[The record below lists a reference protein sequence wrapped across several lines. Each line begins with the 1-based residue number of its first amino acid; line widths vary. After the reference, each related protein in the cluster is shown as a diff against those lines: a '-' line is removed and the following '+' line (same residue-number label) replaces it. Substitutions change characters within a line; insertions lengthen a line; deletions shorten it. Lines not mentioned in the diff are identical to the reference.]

1 MTGGLSPGWPLLEL
15 LMRPVSRG
23 SKDAAVQQYP
33 LSRRLP
39 PQRRGPG
46 LSEAGGVSARPYTRA
61 HERHRGRGAPLRR
74 AVGRL
79 PAGARLCAALGGASV
94 GARPADQKTA
104 EPARRWLGLI
114 AAAIPDPPA
123 REPDTTG

>member
-46 LSEAGGVSARPYTRA
+46 LSGAGGVSARPYTRA

-74 AVGRL
+74 AVGDYL
-79 PAGARLCAALGGASV
+79 TALAAD
-94 GARPADQKTA
+94 PKTA
-104 EPARRWLGLI
+104 EPVRRWLGII
-114 AAAIPDPPA
+114 AAAITDPPS
-123 REPDTTG
+123 REPASTGRSRSP